1 MKKYLLGLLSLIF
14 LWFNQCSSKKDET
27 QENYVD
33 LKNHLSEIH
42 LPIVYSVERLEELV
56 NRQLKEVLYED
67 DSFEKPKHD
76 NLKLTVRRAGRVT
89 LKVEENEVYYVVP
102 LKLDCQWQKKPLPI
116 VKTSFSLKVRGKST
130 VEIEKDWHLHTNS
143 KYLGIEWIEHPKVDI
158 GLASINVSSIVEK
171 VLQAQ
176 GQKLFDKLDEE
187 VAKKA
192 DLKPEIEKIWN
203 DIQKPLCINRKE
215 KKVWLKFDN
224 QDIAASQVQS
234 YANNVLIHTNIH
246 TYVETIIADTVEK
259 LTLKPL
265 PKLKKIRKKD
275 KNNRFE
281 MNILSIIPFNEL
293 NSLASKYIKDRVL
306 TYQGRSITIQEARIY
321 GKKGNLEIELNVTG
335 EIDANVYLNATPH
348 HDSLSN
354 TLFLRNFDFVFQ
366 TDNSVVQ
373 ALDWL
378 LHETVKENLS
388 SYLSLPLQPYIE
400 KLPELINKGVEKG
413 KVGKRLDLKLKN
425 VAVCPKKILITPHN
439 VQLLIQASG
448 NGTIILEKLGKL
460 E

>member
-1 MKKYLLGLLSLIF
+1 
-14 LWFNQCSSKKDET
+14 
-27 QENYVD
+27 
-33 LKNHLSEIH
+33 
-42 LPIVYSVERLEELV
+42 
-56 NRQLKEVLYED
+56 
-67 DSFEKPKHD
+67 
-76 NLKLTVRRAGRVT
+76 
-89 LKVEENEVYYVVP
+89 
-102 LKLDCQWQKKPLPI
+102 
-116 VKTSFSLKVRGKST
+116 
-130 VEIEKDWHLHTNS
+130 
-143 KYLGIEWIEHPKVDI
+143 IEHPKVDI
-158 GLASINVSSIVEK
+158 GLASIDVSSIVEK

-259 LTLKPL
+259 LTPKPL

-293 NSLASKYIKDRVL
+293 NSLASKHIKEKVL

-425 VAVCPKKILITPHN
+425 VAVRPRKILITPHN